1 MYNILNKELLYRFL
15 SVVIF
20 VPLAIL
26 PLIYSNYAALI
37 IYILFVS
44 IILCELDAI
53 KSEISKK
60 IFISIYKSVSI
71 LSFFLFLLLLITK
84 EISEYF
90 LISVIIIIWLFDTFS
105 FLGGKIIGGKK
116 LMPKI
121 SPGKT
126 ISGFFSGLF
135 MTLIIAG
142 ILLTYFDISFGVS
155 IMSIIFIILSSF
167 AGDTAASLLKRYA
180 SVKDYGNIMPGHGGL
195 FDRFDSFI
203 FVFFVIGII
212 IVFE

>member
-20 VPLAIL
+20 VPLVIL

-37 IYILFVS
+37 VYILFVS

-53 KSEISKK
+53 KAEISKK

-121 SPGKT
+121 SRERR
-126 ISGFFSGLF
+126 LV
-135 MTLIIAG
+135 
-142 ILLTYFDISFGVS
+142 D
-155 IMSIIFIILSSF
+155 
-167 AGDTAASLLKRYA
+167 
-180 SVKDYGNIMPGHGGL
+180 H
-195 FDRFDSFI
+195 
-203 FVFFVIGII
+203 
-212 IVFE
+212 